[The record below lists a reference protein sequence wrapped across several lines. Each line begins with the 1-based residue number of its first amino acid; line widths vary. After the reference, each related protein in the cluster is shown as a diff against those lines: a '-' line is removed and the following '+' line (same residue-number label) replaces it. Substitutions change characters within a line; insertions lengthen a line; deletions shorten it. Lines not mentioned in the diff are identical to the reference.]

1 MMVSLILY
9 KSILLAVALGLEIH
23 TLQLVLNE
31 SVSRESLLI
40 ALFTHFGASFI
51 AAFALPK
58 SIMPGLVEERW
69 KAYFLFL
76 VIIFYLPVLGLIG
89 LYLAVPLQ
97 RVAVG

>member
-31 SVSRESLLI
+31 SVSRESLLA
-40 ALFTHFGASFI
+40 ALFIHFGASFI

-69 KAYFLFL
+69 RLISLDFF
-76 VIIFYLPVLGLIG
+76 IYLCWD
-89 LYLAVPLQ
+89 
-97 RVAVG
+97 